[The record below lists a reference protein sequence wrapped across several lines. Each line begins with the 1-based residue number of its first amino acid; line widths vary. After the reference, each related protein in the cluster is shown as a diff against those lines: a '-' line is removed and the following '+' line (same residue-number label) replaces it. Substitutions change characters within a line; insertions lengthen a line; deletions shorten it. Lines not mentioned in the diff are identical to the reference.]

1 MQRPL
6 VRADSGPV
14 RVEIRHGLIDAV
26 CPERQQRGASTALRI
41 GVLRGEGVGPELIE
55 GTVRVLR
62 AAAGAAGLRLD
73 LVEGCEIGVPA
84 HQRHGQY
91 LTEEAA
97 AFFQGVF
104 DSGGAVMC
112 GPGGGRFVYE
122 LRRRFGLYCKLAP
135 IRSEAALAGASPLV
149 GAAARAPVDIMV
161 VRDNVGGVYQGQWSE
176 TYDAPTGRQATHSF
190 GYSEA
195 QVRRLVG
202 AAARVAC
209 LRSRRLMVVLKD
221 GGVPSIT
228 SLWRDVADEV
238 CEPLGI
244 EPSFIN
250 VDYAVYRMLER
261 PDLFDTMVTP
271 NLFGDI
277 MADLGGVLLG
287 SRGLCYSA
295 NYCPRGCAVYQT
307 GHGSA
312 HDLAG
317 TDTANPVA
325 QIQSMAMMLRE
336 SYGQAHAA
344 DLVERAVLSVF
355 AGRWRTADL
364 PVGGTVVG
372 TQRMCDLIAERVEA
386 LAAGGA

>member
-1 MQRPL
+1 G
-6 VRADSGPV
+6 S
-14 RVEIRHGLIDAV
+14 
-26 CPERQQRGASTALRI
+26 
-41 GVLRGEGVGPELIE
+41 
-55 GTVRVLR
+55 
-62 AAAGAAGLRLD
+62 
-73 LVEGCEIGVPA
+73 
-84 HQRHGQY
+84 
-91 LTEEAA
+91 
-97 AFFQGVF
+97 
-104 DSGGAVMC
+104 VMC

-122 LRRRFGLYCKLAP
+122 LRRRFDLYCKLAP
-135 IRSEAALAGASPLV
+135 IRSESPLAGASPLG
-149 GAAARAPVDIMV
+149 GAAARSSVDIMV

-176 TYDAPTGRQATHSF
+176 TYDAATGRQASHSF
-190 GYSEA
+190 SYSEA

-209 LRSRRLMVVLKD
+209 LRSRRLAVVLKD

-228 SLWRDVADEV
+228 ALWRDVAEEV

-244 EPSFIN
+244 EPEFIN
-250 VDYAVYRMLER
+250 VDYAAYRMLER

-295 NYCPRGCAVYQT
+295 NFRPNGSAVYQT

-317 TDTANPVA
+317 TDRANPVA

-336 SYGQAHAA
+336 SFGQRHAA
-344 DLVERAVLSVF
+344 DLVERAVSAVF
-355 AGRWRTADL
+355 ADGWRTADL
-364 PVGGTVVG
+364 PMGGTVVG
-372 TQRMCDLIAERVEA
+372 TQGMCDLIARKVET